1 VRVKYLFSPSR
12 TRPCNFLGGMF
23 GPNTYD
29 RTKAHRLSRQGRQDT
44 KTKDKHQDKTRHTPR
59 QDKTNTKTR
68 TDDKTI
74 KRRTKTLEEGR
85 HHLTHSISFHRG
97 LQDKTRQDKIRQDKH
112 QDQTTHD
119 KTCWSLDSSLTGR
132 TRVMHLRSTR
142 QGI

>member
-1 VRVKYLFSPSR
+1 VSEGQVFIFTVQDTPVQLLGRNVRPKHL
-12 TRPCNFLGGMF
+12 
-23 GPNTYD
+23 
-29 RTKAHRLSRQGRQDT
+29 RQD
-44 KTKDKHQDKTRHTPR
+44 KGASFVKARKARHQDQRQTPR